1 MKAGQTTDLTRNG
14 IARGYVVV
22 PEFPST
28 SGTILLI
35 GGLFGVMVI
44 IQRFKMK
51 NEERKNKNEVSKK
64 YLRPKIFSGD
74 DK

>member
-44 IQRFKMK
+44 IKIQ
-51 NEERKNKNEVSKK
+51 NEK
-64 YLRPKIFSGD
+64 
-74 DK
+74 

>member
-22 PEFPST
+22 PEFSST
-28 SGTILLI
+28 STTFALI
-35 GGLFGVMVI
+35 GALFGGMVI

-51 NEERKNKNEVSKK
+51 NEEWKNAKNEVSKK
-64 YLRPKIFSGD
+64 
-74 DK
+74 

>member
-1 MKAGQTTDLTRNG
+1 LQIKGLLKAGQTTDLTRNG

-22 PEFPST
+22 PEFPSS
-28 SGTILLI
+28 SGMILVI

-51 NEERKNKNEVSKK
+51 KEQGKNKK
-64 YLRPKIFSGD
+64 
-74 DK
+74 

>member
-1 MKAGQTTDLTRNG
+1 MVYIHYQIQLQIKGLMKAGQTTDLTRNG

-51 NEERKNKNEVSKK
+51 NEERKNKK
-64 YLRPKIFSGD
+64 
-74 DK
+74 